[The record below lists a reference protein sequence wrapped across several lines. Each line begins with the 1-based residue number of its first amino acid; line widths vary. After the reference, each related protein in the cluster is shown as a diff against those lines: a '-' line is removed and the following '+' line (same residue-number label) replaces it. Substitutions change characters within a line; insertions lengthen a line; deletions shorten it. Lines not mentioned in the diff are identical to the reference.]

1 VTEAWQRGLYVITDP
16 ELIPAARLAEQVDA
30 ALAGGAVLV
39 QYRDKQAAPA
49 ARWERAQAILSRCR
63 ARGVPLVINDDPDLA
78 AALGADGVHL
88 GNEDADPVAARGR
101 LGPRAVVGVSCYN
114 QLARAEA
121 AVAAGADYVAFGR
134 FFASR
139 TKPEAVQAET
149 ALLRRARQRLRVPV
163 VAIGGI
169 DAANGAGLI
178 AAGADLLAVVHGVF
192 GKSDVTAAA
201 RSLAALFSAG
211 DGCRMP
217 RQAADDE

>member
-1 VTEAWQRGLYVITDP
+1 MTGAWQRGLYVITDP
-16 ELIPAARLAEQVDA
+16 ELIPAAQLAEQVDA

-49 ARWERAQAILSRCR
+49 ARRERAQAILRRCR
-63 ARGVPLVINDDPDLA
+63 ARGVPLLINDDPDLA

-88 GNEDADPVAARGR
+88 GREDADPVAARKR
-101 LGPRAVVGVSCYN
+101 LGPRAVIGVSCYN

-139 TKPEAVQAET
+139 TKPDAAQADI
-149 ALLRRARQRLRVPV
+149 ALLRRARLRLPVPV
-163 VAIGGI
+163 AAIGGI
-169 DAANGAGLI
+169 EAGNGAGLI

-201 RSLAALFSAG
+201 TSLAALFGAG
-211 DGCRMP
+211 HRMTD
-217 RQAADDE
+217 AASGSGR